1 MLPYRPPHPSQLLLA
16 LLLQVTLMVSW
27 TGVLYEQLTQV
38 EKSEFVLTESQLG
51 GGVFILKMGCSFTTP
66 PLLEPWKII
75 RNIDLP
81 TGKVYLF
88 IYQYF
93 VWEKY
98 PNLRVYKGIWA
109 MWMAVLAGQG
119 PRSRNIWIL
128 RLRKSRQ
135 EVYGVSLGV
144 DTSETFTTPCIFHR
158 KIWTQKKFG
167 STIK

>member
-27 TGVLYEQLTQV
+27 TGVLYEQLTQM

-51 GGVFILKMGCSFTTP
+51 GVMIFILKMGCSFTTP

-88 IYQYF
+88 IYQCF
-93 VWEKY
+93 VWEND
-98 PNLRVYKGIWA
+98 NLRYIKAYEQCEWQCWLVK
-109 MWMAVLAGQG
+109 G

-144 DTSETFTTPCIFHR
+144 DTSETFTTPCIFP
-158 KIWTQKKFG
+158 QENLNSEG
-167 STIK
+167 LVQQ